1 MQLTV
6 DTAILEAARALGP
19 LIREHADEAE
29 HQRRLSRPVVDALA
43 EAGLLRLYVPKSL
56 GGLET
61 DPITCVRVVEEVS
74 GFDSAAGWA
83 LMGANGIGWLVS
95 RFPDEVAEEVY
106 AESPT
111 VPLATAFYPP
121 MQAVPT
127 DGGYR
132 VSGRTPLS
140 STCHEARW
148 FFFPTVVMDGDRPRL
163 VDGAPQAIGTL
174 VPAAE
179 CEIIDTWYSMGMR
192 GSDSN
197 DVAVHDAFVP
207 TRRTCS
213 LTSDFQLGRHYQGP
227 LYRAPFIG
235 VDSQVWGA
243 VALAL
248 ARGAIDEVCALAERK
263 TPLASVTPLR
273 ERASA
278 QAKVG
283 LAEATL
289 QSGRLL
295 LYDTLRDAWER
306 TLAGEPSSLQQKA
319 DLLMAGVHAMQSA
332 VKAVELMYATA
343 GTSGIY
349 TRSRLE
355 RHFRDVQ
362 VLKQHGL
369 LSESRYETVG
379 QVRLGLPPDLAVV
392 AL

>member
-1 MQLTV
+1 ML
-6 DTAILEAARALGP
+6 
-19 LIREHADEAE
+19 
-29 HQRRLSRPVVDALA
+29 
-43 EAGLLRLYVPKSL
+43 
-56 GGLET
+56 GLELAVGILRGVPEVT
-61 DPITCVRVVEEVS
+61 LLVAELDGDSWDGLADRLFLAAGAPITFARVVEEVS

-83 LMGANGIGWLVS
+83 LQGTNGVAWDLS
-95 RFPDEVAEEVY
+95 RLPDEAAEEVY

-111 VPLATAFYPP
+111 VPLAIAFYPP

-132 VSGRTPLS
+132 VSGRSPFA

-148 FFFPTVVMDGDRPRL
+148 FFFSAVVMDGDRPRL
-163 VDGAPQAIGTL
+163 ADGVPEVVCML

-179 CEIIDTWYSMGMR
+179 CEILDTWYTMGMR

-207 TRRTCS
+207 TRRTSS
-213 LTSDFQLGRHYQGP
+213 LAPDVRLGRHYQGP
-227 LYRAPFIG
+227 LYRAPSIG
-235 VDSQVWGA
+235 VSSQVWVT

-248 ARGAIDEVCALAERK
+248 AREAIDEVCALAERK
-263 TPLASVTPLR
+263 TPFGSATPLR

-278 QAKVG
+278 QAKIG

-306 TLAGEPSSLQQKA
+306 TLAGEPSSLRQKA

-332 VKAVELMYATA
+332 AKAVELMYAAA
-343 GTSGIY
+343 GTSAIY
-349 TRSRLE
+349 SRSRLE
-355 RHFRDVQ
+355 RHFRDIQ
-362 VLKQHGL
+362 VLRQHVVWT
-369 LSESRYETVG
+369 ESRYETVG
-379 QVRLGLPPDLAVV
+379 QVRLGLPPDLALV